1 MNNNGVANAV
11 VSETDRAGIRGI
23 LWLTPEPAALRIL
36 IVNQDMRSAD
46 CLRGTL
52 QDLGYS
58 TIMTAYSAR
67 RALVAATEFI
77 PTVALLDLDLPDMTG
92 FQLARQF
99 RSHRMES
106 VRRAH
111 LLAVMEPFVIQNA
124 DVIRAA
130 GFVGSVTK
138 PVPLLELNAL
148 LRKVRE
154 QTH

>member
-1 MNNNGVANAV
+1 MNNNGVANAA
-11 VSETDRAGIRGI
+11 VSEPDRAGIRRI
-23 LWLTPEPAALRIL
+23 PWRAPQPAALRIL

-46 CLRGTL
+46 CLKGTL

-58 TIMTAYSAR
+58 TIMTAYSAA
-67 RALVAATEFI
+67 RALVAAAEFK

-106 VRRAH
+106 VRRVH
-111 LLAVMEPFVIQNA
+111 LLAVMEQFVVQNA

-148 LRKVRE
+148 LRKLQE